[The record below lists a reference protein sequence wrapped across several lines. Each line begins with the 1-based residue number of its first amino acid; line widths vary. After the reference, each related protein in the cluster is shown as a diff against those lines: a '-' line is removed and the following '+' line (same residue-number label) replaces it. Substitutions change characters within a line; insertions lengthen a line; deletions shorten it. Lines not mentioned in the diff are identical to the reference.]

1 MDTMAEPVRI
11 AYAATVIALVLGCY
25 FVLAGAAGAG
35 AALASGGVA
44 GRVVLSAMHRAA
56 EPPGQTA

>member
-1 MDTMAEPVRI
+1 MDNMAEPLRI

-25 FVLAGAAGAG
+25 FVLAGAAAAG

-44 GRVVLSAMHRAA
+44 GRVVLSAMRRAA